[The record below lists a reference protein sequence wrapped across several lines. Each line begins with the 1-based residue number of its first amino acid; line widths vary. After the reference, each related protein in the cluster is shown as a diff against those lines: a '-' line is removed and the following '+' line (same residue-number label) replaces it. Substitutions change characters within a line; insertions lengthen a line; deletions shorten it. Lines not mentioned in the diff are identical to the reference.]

1 MNDTSVV
8 AISVIAYFVG
18 YAIKLAGPRK
28 IHKFIPVVCGSLG
41 LVLGLIAYFTNMPIM
56 TASDPISAAAIG
68 LASGLSATGVNQ
80 IYKQL
85 KESDDPA
92 VDPSIDEPISEYT
105 DCDEDYSD
113 DETEEVE
120 S

>member
-18 YAIKLAGPRK
+18 YAIKVIGPK
-28 IHKFIPVVCGSLG
+28 KMHKFIPIVCGSLG
-41 LVLGLIAYFTNMPIM
+41 LALGLVAYFASMPIM

-68 LASGLSATGVNQ
+68 LASGLSATGINQ

-85 KESDDPA
+85 KESDDEPLPT
-92 VDPSIDEPISEYT
+92 DYEYPEDEYATESE
-105 DCDEDYSD
+105 SD
-113 DETEEVE
+113 SE
-120 S
+120 SEPQ